1 MGLGGGSGI
10 LHQAVAGALPVTRD
24 GGAFGY
30 VAAEGRLQLAGLRI
44 FGLGDTGATEHHARK
59 GHRPRACEVTGRQRD
74 IFDRLGYGLSATS
87 SPPGNLGCLRLVR
100 ARYVAVSQ

>member
-1 MGLGGGSGI
+1 MGLGDSSGVP
-10 LHQAVAGALPVTRD
+10 HQAVAGASPVTRD
-24 GGAFGY
+24 GSVFGY
-30 VAAEGRLQLAGLRI
+30 VAAEGRLQLADPRV

-87 SPPGNLGCLRLVR
+87 
-100 ARYVAVSQ
+100 